1 MSDSQPLDARSNEN
15 HQGPPCNDETPSL
28 NQQNAISPPAS
39 RHLTTS
45 AYPGLRTNGPS
56 PAQTLQAKIYKGN
69 TPLASEVRLKLELW
83 HGRHGSLHPPVASSS
98 YARETRKYAAF
109 GPHGERF
116 TLDPYEVHWGRVS
129 YGFWVL
135 RRQGHPD
142 AAVKCLT
149 CCPGSVYYGIWHGE
163 DNFDDTPSV
172 VKIFQNLKT
181 GRYPF
186 VFEHHA
192 TAFGLAEK
200 DKDKTSNAPQVSM
213 RGIRWAHDV
222 ESRSANCGIGNK
234 KRALRADSASESEEY
249 DIPYSGPLTQHRRKR
264 RKPSQKQDASPPSSR
279 AMSAGFPSSPPV
291 QNSENMVVDPKV
303 PEDFYFSFISSGNE
317 TLRLRRIKD
326 CYTAKYTV
334 RNLFEDATEVFS
346 FFDKISEVR
355 CLSFKLK
362 NSDTCNYYVLNA
374 NKLDFQILLDG
385 IMTAIESDK
394 EQPTWSVEVR
404 YIS

>member
-1 MSDSQPLDARSNEN
+1 MSDSHPVDARSNEN
-15 HQGPPCNDETPSL
+15 NQGSLCNDETLSQ
-28 NQQNAISPPAS
+28 NQQNAISPSTS
-39 RHLTTS
+39 RHLTTP
-45 AYPGLRTNGPS
+45 AYPSLHTNGPS
-56 PAQTLQAKIYKGN
+56 PAPTLKANIYKGD
-69 TPLASEVRLKLELW
+69 TPLASEVRLQLEQW
-83 HGRHGSLHPPVASSS
+83 HQKHGPLNPPVASSS

-142 AAVKCLT
+142 AAVKYLT

-172 VKIFQNLKT
+172 VRIFQNLKT

-192 TAFGLAEK
+192 AAFGLAE
-200 DKDKTSNAPQVSM
+200 SNAPQIST
-213 RGIRWAHDV
+213 RGNTKRKLYA
-222 ESRSANCGIGNK
+222 ESSI
-234 KRALRADSASESEEY
+234 SSESSESEPS
-249 DIPYSGPLTQHRRKR
+249 DILPSGTRTLPRDKRKR
-264 RKPSQKQDASPPSSR
+264 PLQKQDGSRPSLKSLLQR
-279 AMSAGFPSSPPV
+279 LRSSPPI
-291 QNSENMVVDPKV
+291 QNSGKVVVDPKI
-303 PEDFYFSFISSGNE
+303 PEDFYFRFISSGNE

-334 RNLFEDATEVFS
+334 KNLFEDATEVFS
-346 FFDKISEVR
+346 FFDKMSEVR

-362 NSDTCNYYVLNA
+362 DSDTCMYYVLNA
-374 NKLDFQILLDG
+374 NELDFQMLLHG
-385 IMTAIESDK
+385 IMKAIQSNE

-404 YIS
+404 YVDY